1 MVPTIN
7 CFPEIANFTVPK
19 TLPGGKYYVSIKTA
33 EGDSNP
39 LLLNVSW
46 IIGTISNYA
55 GSVMGAYIS
64 FTGGSGYPE
73 SLGGDY
79 QMKIT
84 YPASVPPVQTISCCQ
99 NNTLTLCLPPAPSG
113 TAFAF
118 EFKDPLSNY
127 YSVTY

>member
-1 MVPTIN
+1 MVSTIN

-19 TLPGGKYYVSIKTA
+19 TLPGGKYYISIKTA

-46 IIGTISNYA
+46 IIGTINNYG

-84 YPASVPPVQTISCCQ
+84 YPANVPPV
-99 NNTLTLCLPPAPSG
+99 
-113 TAFAF
+113 
-118 EFKDPLSNY
+118 
-127 YSVTY
+127 